1 MSFSPAAQAVFDAW
15 IAPARIASEQVPPGP
30 KQALSQAIRAA
41 ADQVA
46 PEEIWLEPYGKP
58 VSVQRASARRQL
70 NTARIARQE
79 VRRQLFA
86 IAAEL
91 EGGQ

>member
-1 MSFSPAAQAVFDAW
+1 VSLSPAAQAVFDAW
-15 IAPARIASEQVPPGP
+15 VAPARIAPEQVSRGP

-46 PEEIWLEPYGKP
+46 PDDGVASSIERIVEKRI
-58 VSVQRASARRQL
+58 RAKL
-70 NTARIARQE
+70 
-79 VRRQLFA
+79 LA

-91 EGGQ
+91 KPR